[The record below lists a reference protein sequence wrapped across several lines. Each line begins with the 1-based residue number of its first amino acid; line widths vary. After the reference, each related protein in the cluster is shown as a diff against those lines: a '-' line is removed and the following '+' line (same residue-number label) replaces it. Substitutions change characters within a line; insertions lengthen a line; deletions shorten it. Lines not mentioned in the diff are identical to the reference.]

1 METEWQV
8 GCGNTSHHTRWKGA
22 VMIVCAEYNQW
33 HNCIEIRN
41 IDMRIIF
48 RLNCNEWEDG
58 LKTTS
63 NSQGALG
70 ALAIDEPLEY
80 ARLML
85 NNEAQAWIDAQDD
98 MSVW

>member
-1 METEWQV
+1 MTQP
-8 GCGNTSHHTRWKGA
+8 HRIQQKGA
-22 VMIVCAEYNQW
+22 GMILYAEYNQW

-41 IDMRIIF
+41 IELGIIF

-58 LKTTS
+58 LKTTP
-63 NSQGALG
+63 NSQGALD

-80 ARLML
+80 ATLML
-85 NNEAQAWIDAQDD
+85 DGGIQAWIDAQDD

>member
-1 METEWQV
+1 
-8 GCGNTSHHTRWKGA
+8 
-22 VMIVCAEYNQW
+22 MIVYAEYNQQC
-33 HNCIEIRN
+33 NCIEIRN
-41 IDMRIIF
+41 IDLGIIF

-58 LKTTS
+58 LKTTP
-63 NSQGALG
+63 NSQGALD
-70 ALAIDEPLEY
+70 ALAIDDPLEY